1 MWPLRGARWFSLYY
15 RYRIAG
21 REYVRT
27 RYQFA
32 HTWLT
37 FGAIRRT
44 AAELTANR
52 DVAVYV
58 DPADPGRATLR
69 SGLHWTAYGLAVLS
83 WLILAEV
90 NLVFFLVR
98 R

>member
-1 MWPLRGARWFSLYY
+1 MRGARWFSLYY
-15 RYRIAG
+15 RYSIAG
-21 REYVRT
+21 HEYVRT

-44 AAELTANR
+44 AAELTAHR